1 MELFA
6 VIFMIFAGG
15 GIAIAT
21 MIAIGAATR
30 AREGRAGGR
39 ESAPAPDRGA
49 IAASILFNLLLMG
62 GVAADEAL
70 REIRRRAGLLA
81 QVTAGIDIASWAE
94 RFAQGASP
102 QQCQWLL
109 QTAVQLIAERRNV
122 IPLRQYAGLL
132 DLTFALGFQTDALAR
147 LREQYGFD
155 YIDHAKDARPREAD
169 RAGGAATAFFVRDRR
184 DRGEL
189 LRVLEI
195 DVEPSRP
202 VIIAA
207 YRRLVAQHHP
217 DKVHAAGEEART
229 AAAARFIELTRA
241 YETLMTL
248 YRD

>member
-1 MELFA
+1 MELFG

-30 AREGRAGGR
+30 AREGRTGGR
-39 ESAPAPDRGA
+39 ERAPAPDRSA
-49 IAASILFNLLLMG
+49 IAASILFNLLLLG
-62 GVAADEAL
+62 GVAPDEAI

-81 QVTAGIDIASWAE
+81 PVTSAIDIASWAE
-94 RFAQGASP
+94 RFAQSTSP
-102 QQCQWLL
+102 QQREWLL
-109 QTAVQLIAERRNV
+109 HTAVQLIAEHRNV

-132 DLTFALGFQTDALAR
+132 DLSFALGFQTDALAK

-155 YIDHAKDARPREAD
+155 YVDHAKDARPREAD
-169 RAGGAATAFFVRDRR
+169 RAGGTTTFFKRDQT
-184 DRGEL
+184 DL

-195 DVEPSRP
+195 DVAPSRP

-207 YRRLVAQHHP
+207 YRRLAAQHHP

-241 YETLMTL
+241 YETLMTI

>member
-1 MELFA
+1 MELFG

-30 AREGRAGGR
+30 AREGRAAGR
-39 ESAPAPDRGA
+39 ENAPAPDRSA

-62 GVAADEAL
+62 GIAPDDAL

-81 QVTAGIDIASWAE
+81 PVTAAVDIASWAE
-94 RFAQGASP
+94 RFARSASP
-102 QQCQWLL
+102 QQREWLL
-109 QTAVQLIAERRNV
+109 HTAVRLIAEHRNV

-132 DLTFALGFQTDALAR
+132 DLSFALGFQTDALAK

-155 YIDHAKDARPREAD
+155 YVDHAKHARPREAD
-169 RAGGAATAFFVRDRR
+169 RAGGAATTFFVRDKR
-184 DRGEL
+184 DQSEL

-241 YETLMTL
+241 YETLMSI